1 MSDMKKIT
9 VVLEDAVYS
18 RLIDYVVANSKRK
31 GSRLS
36 VSGSASELISGA
48 LANPSLKE
56 ELGVR

>member
-1 MSDMKKIT
+1 MKKIT

-48 LANPSLKE
+48 LANPSLRE